1 MSGIRES
8 PNGGG
13 RILVVDDETSIVD
26 AVATALRYEGFEVE
40 EAATGREALSAVTR
54 FDPDLIVL
62 DWMLPDIDGIE
73 VGRRL
78 REQGQRNAIL
88 FLTAKDAVENKVAA
102 LRAGG
107 DDYVTKPFSL
117 AEVVARVQAILR
129 RTGGDLPGD
138 VLRYADLT
146 LDESRHEVFR
156 GDTRLQLTATE
167 FALLRFF
174 LLNPRRVLSK
184 GQILQNVWRYDF
196 RGNSNVVETNVAT
209 YSTLSSYLLDRTDS
223 TLDQTAETLRR
234 PGPGGGIRSAPPGT
248 FVQVRSLDGDTVV
261 ATFSGATLP
270 GASVPAPKLPGTVKP
285 PTLNRSREA
294 VRYFTVGG
302 AHGGTEYRVRASIA
316 QDDEAMLL
324 VASSLRDVNSTLHRL
339 LAIELVV
346 TALVLAAIAGLGLWL
361 VRLGLRPLDA
371 IGETASAI
379 AAGDLSRRV
388 ERAEE
393 RTEVGRLGLAL
404 NSMLARIESS
414 FRAQEASERK
424 LRRFVADASHE
435 LRTPLSAVRAYS
447 ELYDRGAAERPDDL
461 ERSMQ
466 GISRESERMSVLVED
481 LLLLARLDDG
491 RPLEREPVELD
502 EVVGEAVETA
512 QAVDPER
519 AIELHAEPATVLG
532 DRVRLRQIVD
542 NLLANVRAHTPAGTP
557 ASVSVRRKN
566 GSAEIAVTDAGPGL
580 DEEHLEHLF
589 ERFYRADASRSRAS
603 GGVGLG
609 LAIVAAVAEAHG
621 GTASASSR
629 PGEGTT
635 VAIALPL
642 ARDAS

>member
-1 MSGIRES
+1 MSKRLS
-8 PNGGG
+8 L
-13 RILVVDDETSIVD
+13 RARLLLAVVV
-26 AVATALRYEGFEVE
+26 L
-40 EAATGREALSAVTR
+40 AAIGL
-54 FDPDLIVL
+54 
-62 DWMLPDIDGIE
+62 
-73 VGRRL
+73 
-78 REQGQRNAIL
+78 
-88 FLTAKDAVENKVAA
+88 VAA
-102 LRAGG
+102 
-107 DDYVTKPFSL
+107 
-117 AEVVARVQAILR
+117 
-129 RTGGDLPGD
+129 
-138 VLRYADLT
+138 
-146 LDESRHEVFR
+146 
-156 GDTRLQLTATE
+156 
-167 FALLRFF
+167 
-174 LLNPRRVLSK
+174 
-184 GQILQNVWRYDF
+184 
-196 RGNSNVVETNVAT
+196 NVAT

-302 AHGGTEYRVRASIA
+302 AHGGPEYRVRASIA

-324 VASSLRDVNSTLHRL
+324 VASSLRDVNSTLNRL

-491 RPLEREPVELD
+491 RPLEREPVALD

-642 ARDAS
+642 ARDAG

>member
-1 MSGIRES
+1 VS
-8 PNGGG
+8 
-13 RILVVDDETSIVD
+13 
-26 AVATALRYEGFEVE
+26 
-40 EAATGREALSAVTR
+40 
-54 FDPDLIVL
+54 
-62 DWMLPDIDGIE
+62 
-73 VGRRL
+73 RRL
-78 REQGQRNAIL
+78 SLRARLLLAVVVLAAIGL
-88 FLTAKDAVENKVAA
+88 VAA
-102 LRAGG
+102 
-107 DDYVTKPFSL
+107 
-117 AEVVARVQAILR
+117 
-129 RTGGDLPGD
+129 
-138 VLRYADLT
+138 
-146 LDESRHEVFR
+146 
-156 GDTRLQLTATE
+156 
-167 FALLRFF
+167 
-174 LLNPRRVLSK
+174 
-184 GQILQNVWRYDF
+184 
-196 RGNSNVVETNVAT
+196 NVAT

-270 GASVPAPKLPGTVKP
+270 GASVPRPNLPGTVKP
-285 PTLNRSREA
+285 PALTRATEA

-302 AHGGTEYRVRASIA
+302 AHGGPEYRVRASIA
-316 QDDEAMLL
+316 PDDEAMLL

-388 ERAEE
+388 ARAEE

-461 ERSMQ
+461 ERSMK

-481 LLLLARLDDG
+481 LFLLARLDDG

-512 QAVDPER
+512 QAVDPDR

-557 ASVSVRRKN
+557 ASVSVKRRN

-635 VAIALPL
+635 IAIALPL
-642 ARDAS
+642 ARDAG

>member
-1 MSGIRES
+1 MVKRLSLRARLMLG
-8 PNGGG
+8 
-13 RILVVDDETSIVD
+13 VVALA
-26 AVATALRYEGFEVE
+26 AVGL
-40 EAATGREALSAVTR
+40 
-54 FDPDLIVL
+54 
-62 DWMLPDIDGIE
+62 
-73 VGRRL
+73 
-78 REQGQRNAIL
+78 
-88 FLTAKDAVENKVAA
+88 VAA
-102 LRAGG
+102 
-107 DDYVTKPFSL
+107 
-117 AEVVARVQAILR
+117 
-129 RTGGDLPGD
+129 
-138 VLRYADLT
+138 
-146 LDESRHEVFR
+146 
-156 GDTRLQLTATE
+156 
-167 FALLRFF
+167 
-174 LLNPRRVLSK
+174 
-184 GQILQNVWRYDF
+184 
-196 RGNSNVVETNVAT
+196 NVAT

-223 TLDQTAETLRR
+223 TLDQTAQTLRR

-270 GASVPAPKLPGTVKP
+270 GASVPAPNLPDAVTP
-285 PTLNRSREA
+285 PAPNRTTEA

-302 AHGGTEYRVRASIA
+302 AHGGPEYRVRASIA
-316 QDDEAMLL
+316 QGDEAMLL

-371 IGETASAI
+371 IGQTASAI

-404 NSMLARIESS
+404 NAMLARIESS

-435 LRTPLSAVRAYS
+435 LRTPLSAVRAYA
-447 ELYDRGAAERPDDL
+447 ELYERGAAERPDDL
-461 ERSMQ
+461 ERSMK

-512 QAVDPER
+512 QAVDPDR

-542 NLLANVRAHTPAGTP
+542 NLLANVRAHTPPGTP
-557 ASVSVRRKN
+557 ASVSVTRRN

-589 ERFYRADASRSRAS
+589 ERFYRADPSRARAS

-642 ARDAS
+642 ARDAD

>member
-1 MSGIRES
+1 M
-8 PNGGG
+8 
-13 RILVVDDETSIVD
+13 V
-26 AVATALRYEGFEVE
+26 
-40 EAATGREALSAVTR
+40 
-54 FDPDLIVL
+54 
-62 DWMLPDIDGIE
+62 
-73 VGRRL
+73 RRL
-78 REQGQRNAIL
+78 SLRARLLLGVVAL
-88 FLTAKDAVENKVAA
+88 AAVGLVAA
-102 LRAGG
+102 
-107 DDYVTKPFSL
+107 
-117 AEVVARVQAILR
+117 
-129 RTGGDLPGD
+129 
-138 VLRYADLT
+138 
-146 LDESRHEVFR
+146 
-156 GDTRLQLTATE
+156 
-167 FALLRFF
+167 
-174 LLNPRRVLSK
+174 
-184 GQILQNVWRYDF
+184 
-196 RGNSNVVETNVAT
+196 NVAT

-223 TLDQTAETLRR
+223 TLDQTAQTLRR

-270 GASVPAPKLPGTVKP
+270 GASVPAPNLPDAVRP
-285 PTLNRSREA
+285 PALNRTTEA

-302 AHGGTEYRVRASIA
+302 AHGGPEYRVRASIA
-316 QDDEAMLL
+316 QGDEAMLL
-324 VASSLRDVNSTLHRL
+324 VASSLRDVNSTLNRL

-371 IGETASAI
+371 IGQTASAI

-435 LRTPLSAVRAYS
+435 LRTPLSAVRAYA

-461 ERSMQ
+461 ERSMK

-491 RPLEREPVELD
+491 RPLERERVELD

-512 QAVDPER
+512 QAVDPDR

-542 NLLANVRAHTPAGTP
+542 NLLANVRAHTPPGTP
-557 ASVSVRRKN
+557 ASVSVTRRN
-566 GSAEIAVTDAGPGL
+566 GSAEISVTDAGPGL

-589 ERFYRADASRSRAS
+589 ERFYRADPSRARAS

-635 VAIALPL
+635 IAIALPL
-642 ARDAS
+642 ARDAA